1 MITMM
6 EHPLHGRHPA
16 TGHEIE
22 YLKSQGWT
30 VRAPK
35 VAPAEPVPEVVSA
48 PPADVPRQKRAYNR
62 KGKPDAAV

>member
-1 MITMM
+1 MVTMM

-16 TGHEIE
+16 TGTEIE

-35 VAPAEPVPEVVSA
+35 AAPTVLREPEPVTQAAEA
-48 PPADVPRQKRAYNR
+48 PRQKRAYNR
-62 KGKPDAAV
+62 KVK